1 MKGKLGVVTSILLAL
16 LIIAGCGSIDR
27 DAFVK
32 DSSDIYVQMF
42 TDGEQSEKVNE
53 MFEEY
58 SQNYSKLKDDELYEA
73 IEGMYR
79 GLANGNATKYQLE
92 AMRLLYD

>member
-1 MKGKLGVVTSILLAL
+1 MKVIVPILLAIL
-16 LIIAGCGSIDR
+16 LLVGCVSGIDR
-27 DAFVK
+27 DTFVR

-53 MFEEY
+53 MFAEY
-58 SQNYSKLKDDELYEA
+58 SRKYSRINDDEIYEA

-79 GLANGNATKYQLE
+79 GLANGNATKYQVE
-92 AMRLLYD
+92 AMRLLYN